1 MTNQPCPGVCALGPV
16 SRVIERPEN
25 KFLDTPANT
34 EELAA
39 FVNGQQEVIPVIG
52 GVFIDYELGPVF
64 NMASSTK
71 KQVPCMGP
79 CATTKPAEEGGGA
92 APTSRPIERPVNTFL
107 DTPADVDGLKA
118 MVDAQKYVIPVV
130 GGVFIHQELGPVF
143 IMTSSFKRTCEGL
156 CAPK

>member
-71 KQVPCMGP
+71 KQVCIFSNLIL
-79 CATTKPAEEGGGA
+79 CC
-92 APTSRPIERPVNTFL
+92 
-107 DTPADVDGLKA
+107 LK
-118 MVDAQKYVIPVV
+118 VIL
-130 GGVFIHQELGPVF
+130 Q
-143 IMTSSFKRTCEGL
+143 S
-156 CAPK
+156 PKDLSN